1 MSADSNDSSMLQLIL
16 ALTEET
22 RDDVRT
28 LVQESAR
35 AQARLDALERRADA
49 IDKRIAEAPYA
60 SPPGMK
66 RDAGIATLAA
76 TLVVTV
82 MQILGALGIGVP
94 AQAAP
99 PAPPPAITA
108 TP

>member
-1 MSADSNDSSMLQLIL
+1 MASDSNDSSMLQLIL

-60 SPPGMK
+60 QPPGVK
-66 RDAGIATLAA
+66 RDAGIATLSA
-76 TLVVTV
+76 TLVATV
-82 MQILGALGIGVP
+82 MALLQQFGVFAP
-94 AQAAP
+94 QAV
-99 PAPPPAITA
+99 PAPPPAIHA
-108 TP
+108 AP